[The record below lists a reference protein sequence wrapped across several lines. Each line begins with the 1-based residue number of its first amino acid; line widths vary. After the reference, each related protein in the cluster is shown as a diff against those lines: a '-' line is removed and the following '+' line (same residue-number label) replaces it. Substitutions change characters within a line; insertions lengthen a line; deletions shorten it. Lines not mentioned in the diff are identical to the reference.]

1 MAVYSIIRLSELEGA
16 KRIDAEYY
24 EPVFDNLKTLYKFN
38 VRKLNVISD
47 IAYGTT
53 PPGGI
58 FEEIG
63 IPFVRSQNTTMG
75 MVNKAEIVFCKNDF
89 HKQNKKSAIRPGDIL
104 FAAVG
109 GTIGQIAIVQDSIKE
124 GNINQNIARV
134 RILDLSINPY
144 YAGLF
149 FLSKYGQ
156 LQIFRFVTGN
166 AQAYLNSFQI
176 GSFKIPVL
184 SKQIQ
189 DELDSCFKKVETF
202 IENSYSLYSQAEAL
216 LLEELGLKDFKPEYK
231 KTYTAKLSNAFS
243 AHRIDAEYFQP
254 AYEEIIKK
262 LGEKNIELKPLRK
275 FILSIQKGIE
285 PGSEN
290 YQDEGKP
297 FIRVSNLSRNG
308 FTDRDQKYLSEELYQ
323 QLRESYEPKQG
334 DFLLTKDATPGI
346 AYVVKEQIEG
356 IISSGILKLQI
367 NEREINKEYLALCIN
382 SLVGKMQ
389 IERDGG
395 GSVILHWKPEQV
407 KRLKIPILP
416 LSTQQ
421 KIASLVQQSHET
433 RRKAKELLE
442 IAKRAVEIAIEK
454 NKEEALD
461 YISKLGVNKKALYG
475 EIAMNNLV
483 EVNRCPDT
491 EA

>member
-1 MAVYSIIRLSELEGA
+1 MAVFNVIKLSELEGA
-16 KRIDAEYY
+16 KRLDAEYY
-24 EPVFDNLKTLYKFN
+24 KPVFNSLKTLYKFN
-38 VRKLNVISD
+38 IRKLNAVSD

-58 FEEIG
+58 FEETG
-63 IPFVRSQNTTMG
+63 IPFIRSQNFSMG
-75 MVNKAEIVFCKNDF
+75 MVNKAEIVFCSTKF
-89 HKQNKKSAIRPGDIL
+89 HEQNKKSAVRPGDIL

-109 GTIGQIAIVQDSIKE
+109 GTIGQIAIVQDSIDE

-134 RILDLSINPY
+134 RILDSSINPY

-189 DELDSCFKKVETF
+189 DRLGSCFKK
-202 IENSYSLYSQAEAL
+202 IENFVENSCSLYSQAESL
-216 LLEELGLKDFKPEYK
+216 LLEELGLKDFKPKYE
-231 KTYTAKLSNAFS
+231 KTYTAKLSDAFS

-254 AYEEIIKK
+254 AYEEVIEK
-262 LGEKNIELKPLRK
+262 LRENNIELKPLRK

-290 YQDEGKP
+290 YRDEGKP
-297 FIRVSNLSRNG
+297 FIRVSNLSKYG

-323 QLRESYEPKQG
+323 QLRETYEPKQG

-356 IISSGILKLQI
+356 IISSGILRLQI
-367 NEREINKEYLALCIN
+367 NDSEINKEYLALCIN
-382 SLVGKMQ
+382 SIVGRMQ
-389 IERDGG
+389 IERDCG

-407 KRLKIPILP
+407 KRLQIPILP
-416 LSTQQ
+416 FPTQQ
-421 KIASLVQQSHET
+421 EIASLVQQSHEA
-433 RRKAKELLE
+433 RKEAKELLE
-442 IAKRAVEIAIEK
+442 VAKKAVEIAIEEGEEKAKIYLLNHRIK
-454 NKEEALD
+454 NEF
-461 YISKLGVNKKALYG
+461 I
-475 EIAMNNLV
+475 
-483 EVNRCPDT
+483 
-491 EA
+491 

>member
-1 MAVYSIIRLSELEGA
+1 MTFGEKKMAVFSIVKLSELEGA

-24 EPVFDNLKTLYKFN
+24 DPVFYSLEALNKFE
-38 VRKLNVISD
+38 VRKLNAISD

-53 PPGGI
+53 PPGGK
-58 FEEIG
+58 FEERG
-63 IPFVRSQNTTMG
+63 VPFVRSQNFILG
-75 MVNKAEIVFCKNDF
+75 MINRADIVYCDANF
-89 HKQNKKSAIRPGDIL
+89 HEQNKKSAIRPGDIL

-109 GTIGQIAIVQDSIKE
+109 ATIGQVAIVQDSIKE

-134 RILDLSINPY
+134 RILDSSTNPY
-144 YAGLF
+144 YVGLF

-189 DELDSCFKKVETF
+189 DELGLCFKKVEDF
-202 IENSYSLYSQAEAL
+202 VENSYSLYSQAETL
-216 LLEELGLKDFKPEYK
+216 LLEELGLKDFKPKYK
-231 KTYTAKLSNAFS
+231 KTYTAKFSDAFS

-254 AYEEIIKK
+254 AYEEVIEK
-262 LGEKNIELKPLRK
+262 LRENNIELKPLRK

-290 YQDEGKP
+290 YRDEGKP
-297 FIRVSNLSRNG
+297 FIRVSNLSKYG

-323 QLRESYEPKQG
+323 QLRETYEPKRG

-356 IISSGILKLQI
+356 IISSGILRLQI
-367 NEREINKEYLALCIN
+367 NDIEINKEYLALCIN
-382 SLVGKMQ
+382 SIVGRMQ
-389 IERDGG
+389 IERDCG

-407 KRLKIPILP
+407 KRLQIPILP
-416 LSTQQ
+416 LEIQQ
-421 KIASLVQQSHET
+421 EIASLVQQSHEA
-433 RRKAKELLE
+433 RKKAKELLE
-442 IAKRAVEIAIEK
+442 LAKRAVEIAIEEG
-454 NKEEALD
+454 EE
-461 YISKLGVNKKALYG
+461 KAINFLSR
-475 EIAMNNLV
+475 IK
-483 EVNRCPDT
+483 
-491 EA
+491 